1 MSRNSCIQH
10 AEQQALAIVR
20 QDYYELMNRDAV
32 AAALLNIFE
41 YWANGVLSS
50 KSTEDRPWVGPRPI
64 REFEQ
69 RLLGIATDKQI
80 RKRLSLLVERGFI
93 QMKRSACRGVATA
106 YRLMVPE
113 VQAALRRLRG
123 AGQMTEDGA
132 DRTPN
137 DQRSIG
143 RITRGAAVKQP
154 NVLRS
159 NDQALKKDLKDFK
172 EEKERKG
179 ICSSFELSQ
188 LDDDAEQMSDRRAAA
203 KPVQVG
209 GVRYVQPPEAIDL
222 ASLWEESPQ
231 LAKRKLRRLAPGH
244 RRLEMVAHGFG
255 HWWVGPKLNGFDPQ
269 LVQACQ
275 QRKRKFQQSDS
286 EADAK
291 TYINNM
297 IRSGDWAN
305 LALRCEEAKALKR
318 RATEVKQAE
327 ARATQPQQPFVWPE
341 QERKASALGLMRF
354 KLKRGDVEGARAIA
368 QQFGLK
374 PTDNGQIADKPIF
387 TVA

>member
-80 RKRLSLLVERGFI
+80 RKRLALLVERGFI

-123 AGQMTEDGA
+123 MGQMTKDGA
-132 DRTPN
+132 DHTPN

-143 RITRGAAVKQP
+143 RITEDAAVKQP
-154 NVLRS
+154 NVPGS
-159 NDQALKKDLKDFK
+159 FDQALKKDLKDFK
-172 EEKERKG
+172 EEKERKE

-188 LDDDAEQMSDRRAAA
+188 LDDDAEQMSDCRAAA
-203 KPVQVG
+203 KPAQVG
-209 GVRYVQPPEAIDL
+209 SVHYAQPPEAIDL
-222 ASLWEESPQ
+222 AGLWEESPQ
-231 LAKRKLRRLAPGH
+231 LAKRKLRRIAPGH
-244 RRLEMVAHGFG
+244 KRLEMVAHGFG
-255 HWWVGPKLNGFDPQ
+255 HWWVGPKLNDFDPH

-305 LALRCEEAKALKR
+305 FALRCEEAEALKR
-318 RATEVKQAE
+318 RALELQQAKRTTDG
-327 ARATQPQQPFVWPE
+327 AQQPFVWPE
-341 QERKASALGLMRF
+341 KERRASALGLVRF
-354 KLKRGDVEGARAIA
+354 KLRRGDVKGAEAIA
-368 QQFGLK
+368 QQVGLK
-374 PTDNGQIADKPIF
+374 LINNG
-387 TVA
+387 

>member
-1 MSRNSCIQH
+1 
-10 AEQQALAIVR
+10 
-20 QDYYELMNRDAV
+20 
-32 AAALLNIFE
+32 
-41 YWANGVLSS
+41 
-50 KSTEDRPWVGPRPI
+50 
-64 REFEQ
+64 
-69 RLLGIATDKQI
+69 
-80 RKRLSLLVERGFI
+80 
-93 QMKRSACRGVATA
+93 
-106 YRLMVPE
+106 MVPE

-318 RATEVKQAE
+318 RATEVKQTE